1 MAEQTLPQPAKKWAR
16 EYETIYILRPNVDA
30 DEAGKVSDRVQ
41 DVMNRLGAKITKVDT
56 WGKRKLAYP
65 IKRFGRG
72 IFVYVR
78 YVAMNDVVAELERN
92 LGILEPVIRFQ
103 TIVNRDFVELDD
115 VKADAEETKFER
127 IEVTAEEDDV
137 EPTTAERLGMLERA
151 PRARAESF
159 DDEMDGSGD
168 EMGASG
174 DEMDAD
180 ETTGDEENED
190 G

>member
-1 MAEQTLPQPAKKWAR
+1 MAEQTLSHAAKKWAR

-30 DEAGKVSDRVQ
+30 EEAGKVSDRVQ

-72 IFVYVR
+72 VFVYVR

-103 TIVNRDFVELDD
+103 TIVNRDFVELDE
-115 VKADAEETKFER
+115 VKADEEETKFER
-127 IEVTAEEDDV
+127 IEVTADEDDV

-151 PRARAESF
+151 PRARMEST
-159 DDEMDGSGD
+159 DDEADD
-168 EMGASG
+168 EPS

-180 ETTGDEENED
+180 ETSDEENED

>member
-1 MAEQTLPQPAKKWAR
+1 MAEQTLSHAAKKWAR

-30 DEAGKVSDRVQ
+30 DEATKVSDRVQ

-92 LGILEPVIRFQ
+92 FGILEPVIRFQ
-103 TIVNRDFVELDD
+103 TIVNRDFVELEE
-115 VKADAEETKFER
+115 VTSDAEETKFER
-127 IEVTAEEDDV
+127 IEVAAEEDDI

-151 PRARAESF
+151 PRARAESH
-159 DDEMDGSGD
+159 DDEGDDNNEDEDAGD
-168 EMGASG
+168 EVAAS
-174 DEMDAD
+174 DEQ
-180 ETTGDEENED
+180 ENED

>member
-1 MAEQTLPQPAKKWAR
+1 MAEQTLAQPAKKWAR
-16 EYETIYILRPNVDA
+16 EYETIYILRPNVDT
-30 DEAGKVSDRVQ
+30 DEATKVSDRVQ
-41 DVMNRLGAKITKVDT
+41 DVMTRLGAKITKVDT

-72 IFVYVR
+72 VFVYVR

-103 TIVNRDFVELDD
+103 TIVNRDFVELAD
-115 VKADAEETKFER
+115 VAADAEETKFEK
-127 IEVTAEEDDV
+127 IEVAADEDDI

-151 PRARAESF
+151 PRQRMERMDEDLESE
-159 DDEMDGSGD
+159 DDMDTAGD
-168 EMGASG
+168 EPSEA
-174 DEMDAD
+174 
-180 ETTGDEENED
+180 EEGEH